1 MQASLSTLE
10 ALSCSRQISSRVP
23 SPLANIRIC
32 AEMDESPFPSGS
44 QDIYSRQ
51 SHAARDMSN
60 LMDQS
65 LDLRAGSGTAVE
77 DEDDF
82 GSQQGSSARSTAGPH
97 DVLNKGKGRA
107 TGAVDEEDIAGRA
120 AALNLEDGQ
129 ARDNAQDYGAQ
140 AQQQEHDNEL
150 PTEPPLSAQQRRE
163 RALTEERDQLALLN
177 TSLERA
183 LHSLEA
189 ALPRVEVGYM
199 LLQVALSGLHW

>member
-1 MQASLSTLE
+1 
-10 ALSCSRQISSRVP
+10 
-23 SPLANIRIC
+23 
-32 AEMDESPFPSGS
+32 MDESPFPSGS
-44 QDIYSRQ
+44 QDIYARQ

-65 LDLRAGSGTAVE
+65 LDLRAGSGTTVE

-82 GSQQGSSARSTAGPH
+82 RSQQGSSTRSAAGPH

-129 ARDNAQDYGAQ
+129 AKDSAKNDRSQ
-140 AQQQEHDNEL
+140 AQQQEHDNDL
-150 PTEPPLSAQQRRE
+150 PTEPPLSVQQRRE

-177 TSLERA
+177 TNLERA

-189 ALPRVEVGYM
+189 ALPRVEVRCDIFERFRYVDVHTCDLADG
-199 LLQVALSGLHW
+199 ANDINNA